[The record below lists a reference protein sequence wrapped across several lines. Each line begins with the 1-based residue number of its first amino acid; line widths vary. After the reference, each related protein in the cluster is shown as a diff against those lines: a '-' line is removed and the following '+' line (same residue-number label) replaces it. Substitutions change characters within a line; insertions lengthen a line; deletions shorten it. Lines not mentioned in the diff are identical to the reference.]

1 MLTKDEEAFVNYWAH
16 QRQHK
21 KQFLSKLS
29 IGLPLGVLIAAAILI
44 NFLSGWDKRAQMDLS
59 MHTST
64 ILVVLIALIGIVLFV
79 TIFSAHYRWDQNE
92 VRYHELLARKD
103 KPNTQSEEHE

>member
-1 MLTKDEEAFVNYWAH
+1 MLSKEQEAFLEYWAH
-16 QRQHK
+16 QRLHK
-21 KQFLSKLS
+21 KQFVSKLS

-64 ILVVLIALIGIVLFV
+64 IIVVLIAIIGIVLFI

-92 VRYHELLARKD
+92 VHYQELLAKKEKSID
-103 KPNTQSEEHE
+103 QSENHE